1 MRVFQRNRAGYGSP
15 SVVTNRISDPQRSHA
30 SNDGGTHRIACMVQY
45 GLLTLGAI
53 VMLLPFADMLI
64 GALRT
69 PAERLARPPVY
80 WPQSPQWGNF
90 IRVFTELPMLAW
102 LANSLFVTSAI
113 TVIQVATSALAGFA
127 LAKYQFRG
135 RELIL
140 RFVLVAQIFPFFLFI
155 IPMFFILRY
164 WPLTGGN
171 DWLGQGGTGLLDSY
185 LALIL
190 PFAVSW
196 YGVFLMRQFMV
207 TIPDELLDAARVD
220 GAGEFGLFWRIA
232 LPLAGR
238 ASHTCAPR
246 VDLSLERGDLDHD
259 RDADSARIADG
270 AGRHSPPTQRV
281 LRRAQ
286 PITPASG
293 PCCLDRPCD
302 PALPRL
308 AAVLCARFDNRQSER
323 VRKSATD
330 TQTAACGFYS
340 MTTHELGRGVAAI
353 CSCPVAADRLS
364 RSDAT

>member
-140 RFVLVAQIFPFFLFI
+140 RFVVVAQIFPFFLFI

-185 LALIL
+185 FALIL

-238 ASHTCAPR
+238 ALLTLALLVWIYHWNEVIWTMTVTRAAPELQTVPVGIHLLR
-246 VDLSLERGDLDHD
+246 SEFFDERNQSLQQAALAVSIVPVILLFLGLQRFYVRGL
-259 RDADSARIADG
+259 
-270 AGRHSPPTQRV
+270 T
-281 LRRAQ
+281 
-286 PITPASG
+286 
-293 PCCLDRPCD
+293 
-302 PALPRL
+302 
-308 AAVLCARFDNRQSER
+308 
-323 VRKSATD
+323 
-330 TQTAACGFYS
+330 
-340 MTTHELGRGVAAI
+340 LGSLKG
-353 CSCPVAADRLS
+353 
-364 RSDAT
+364 